1 MGKIKELKSEQD
13 TAMLVVR
20 TLRAKYFKGDALE
33 EVLEGH
39 HWDNLEDSIESNYN
53 MKENNEAIEEHAKKL
68 GIVRDLRII
77 QYKMGLRDVQVVNT
91 LKEFYNMM
99 VIIGVLNVLL
109 MKESI
114 YNDIKKCYYIYNK
127 E

>member
-20 TLRAKYFKGDALE
+20 TLREKYFKGDALE

-39 HWDNLEDSIESNYN
+39 HWDNLEDSIESKYN
-53 MKENNEAIEEHAKKL
+53 MKEINEAIEEHAKKL

-77 QYKMGLRDVQVVNT
+77 QYKMGLRDIRTTLIGLCSGCQHIKRILQHDGDNWCAKCFVNER
-91 LKEFYNMM
+91 K
-99 VIIGVLNVLL
+99 
-109 MKESI
+109 
-114 YNDIKKCYYIYNK
+114 YI
-127 E
+127 